1 MVSFLSRVCTSIEF
15 SERYSKRSVV
25 RLGHSVYSNLRHQLP
40 RFGLRESKATDDGN
54 REGKGSRS
62 EARHSKRCVP
72 YSYKSRNIWMW
83 DSRGYIYNLYPFFM
97 KNIRYKMLS
106 SRDRC
111 WISTYKV
118 IIIVNPRQ
126 NFQIYRPNVSIA

>member
-72 YSYKSRNIWMW
+72 YSYKCLETFECEIVE
-83 DSRGYIYNLYPFFM
+83 DIYI
-97 KNIRYKMLS
+97 
-106 SRDRC
+106 
-111 WISTYKV
+111 
-118 IIIVNPRQ
+118 
-126 NFQIYRPNVSIA
+126 IYTRFS